1 LTLPDIFTDQ
11 ANYQGIL
18 TVLDR
23 AIYLTEQAQIFTGQI
38 SKMLDLVSSFEPT
51 QDLIDLLN
59 VMKQQLEFWQSI
71 QSLVEEFFQE
81 FQEKFSES
89 DLYPNFKTLVD
100 DWLIEANQNQTEIT
114 NLISQIDELVQE
126 ISENL
131 SALSDMPTL
140 PSVPTTPSL
149 PTLPSIPTLPGIPT
163 TPGIPDFTAPSNT
176 TADPTE
182 SQDNEEIPTTAGKSN
197 SIGSTTESQ
206 EQPNSSD
213 SSGSKSTVTTTA
225 EISETSEAV
234 PDTSEVPHDISDS
247 GANNLNFDPEQHSI
261 MINCNANKKGIIGE
275 LQISNIVPT
284 LLNYSANL
292 NVSGLQLL
300 PRLLAIPSMPDIDQN
315 LQNVLLQNSLQQGLT
330 VSEQLEQ
337 RISELDESINQY
349 DQPITADFAGLIA
362 ELNVEQ
368 GQTIDQATTAL
379 KIFSDNE
386 LVAIYQANKRDAMII
401 EVGQKVIYDYED
413 LELTGEVIYKSPVA
427 KSQSETFSDGLEDMN
442 LQMFGNMSGSDSI
455 LRNSNTV
462 LIKMNISGDD
472 LDKVIIGFDIDSG

>member
-1 LTLPDIFTDQ
+1 MTLPDIFTDQ

-182 SQDNEEIPTTAGKSN
+182 S
-197 SIGSTTESQ
+197 
-206 EQPNSSD
+206 
-213 SSGSKSTVTTTA
+213 
-225 EISETSEAV
+225 
-234 PDTSEVPHDISDS
+234 
-247 GANNLNFDPEQHSI
+247 
-261 MINCNANKKGIIGE
+261 
-275 LQISNIVPT
+275 
-284 LLNYSANL
+284 
-292 NVSGLQLL
+292 
-300 PRLLAIPSMPDIDQN
+300 PR
-315 LQNVLLQNSLQQGLT
+315 
-330 VSEQLEQ
+330 
-337 RISELDESINQY
+337 
-349 DQPITADFAGLIA
+349 
-362 ELNVEQ
+362 
-368 GQTIDQATTAL
+368 
-379 KIFSDNE
+379 
-386 LVAIYQANKRDAMII
+386 
-401 EVGQKVIYDYED
+401 
-413 LELTGEVIYKSPVA
+413 
-427 KSQSETFSDGLEDMN
+427 
-442 LQMFGNMSGSDSI
+442 
-455 LRNSNTV
+455 
-462 LIKMNISGDD
+462 
-472 LDKVIIGFDIDSG
+472 